1 MFCVSQLLFIIK
13 CQELTK
19 ATTVITIK
27 PQCSGLILKKRNK
40 NDVSPI
46 FSAAARA
53 APASKVHPLQPTK
66 VRNIM
71 S

>member
-27 PQCSGLILKKRNK
+27 PRCSGLILKKENK
-40 NDVSPI
+40 KACFRTYFGLRVA
-46 FSAAARA
+46 FV
-53 APASKVHPLQPTK
+53 K
-66 VRNIM
+66 
-71 S
+71 